1 MRQIEI
7 AQLYDSEY
15 SVTVINVLKQHW
27 RSAKSFDCNGR
38 PKRYNLLLY
47 IDGCKAE
54 YTLKNGT
61 TFSVSSG
68 AVVYTPA
75 NSQYRVRFYDFESE
89 NSSTT
94 GINFLLYDAENEPF
108 VLSNKIEV
116 FNTENANYKL
126 MFNSISN
133 FSEANVV
140 CHGKV
145 KSIMYDLIFKISEF
159 YRKDHYN
166 KYRIIEKGINY
177 LEWEDDQSLKIAD
190 IAQMCN
196 ISEVYFR
203 RLFREYS
210 GMSPVKYRN
219 EKRMQ
224 RAKNYLLHT
233 TLSIGEIAH
242 RLGFPD
248 DSYFIKSF
256 REKTGVTPSE
266 YRKNLKEN

>member
-1 MRQIEI
+1 M
-7 AQLYDSEY
+7 
-15 SVTVINVLKQHW
+15 
-27 RSAKSFDCNGR
+27 
-38 PKRYNLLLY
+38 
-47 IDGCKAE
+47 
-54 YTLKNGT
+54 
-61 TFSVSSG
+61 
-68 AVVYTPA
+68 
-75 NSQYRVRFYDFESE
+75 
-89 NSSTT
+89 
-94 GINFLLYDAENEPF
+94 
-108 VLSNKIEV
+108 
-116 FNTENANYKL
+116 
-126 MFNSISN
+126 
-133 FSEANVV
+133 
-140 CHGKV
+140 
-145 KSIMYDLIFKISEF
+145 
-159 YRKDHYN
+159 
-166 KYRIIEKGINY
+166 
-177 LEWEDDQSLKIAD
+177 AD